1 MPPCLRKTRI
11 RKIVPIDRNNKQNC
25 RNKEI
30 GDQENNAE
38 KKETIPFLFLGS
50 VKRKSRR
57 V

>member
-1 MPPCLRKTRI
+1 MLRKTRI
-11 RKIVPIDRNNKQNC
+11 RKIVPIDRNNKQNY

-38 KKETIPFLFLGS
+38 KEETIPFLFFGS
-50 VKRKSRR
+50 VKRRSRR